1 MTPRFLAPCFLLLLT
16 GEGVEPVTSSN
27 HKTSPQL
34 SIRISFFFL
43 SFSISNLQFN
53 SCLEDPNTG
62 YYQELQRNVSEWFLQ
77 VYNQEDFLGFSNI
90 KFSRPGSVVV
100 ECTLAFRQGTTDALN
115 VWTRLDEHRAEA
127 ARYGMSISSV
137 RDRVSVPPEE
147 LRAAGPL
154 SAPRCLSPYERVPHL
169 PHPRALHPPWEY
181 QTQPL

>member
-62 YYQELQRNVSEWFLQ
+62 YYQELQRNVSEWARIC
-77 VYNQEDFLGFSNI
+77 GG
-90 KFSRPGSVVV
+90 RMHPGLP
-100 ECTLAFRQGTTDALN
+100 TGH
-115 VWTRLDEHRAEA
+115 HRCPQ
-127 ARYGMSISSV
+127 
-137 RDRVSVPPEE
+137 RVDT
-147 LRAAGPL
+147 A
-154 SAPRCLSPYERVPHL
+154 
-169 PHPRALHPPWEY
+169 
-181 QTQPL
+181 

>member
-90 KFSRPGSVVV
+90 KFRYNSGRGPCGEGGSCRHCGEGWRTHSPGYVTRHFLPLLGPGPGYPAGASPSPWPPLTPCFPRP
-100 ECTLAFRQGTTDALN
+100 C
-115 VWTRLDEHRAEA
+115 
-127 ARYGMSISSV
+127 
-137 RDRVSVPPEE
+137 VS
-147 LRAAGPL
+147 AAGRTAGSWTSFRPAMPITL
-154 SAPRCLSPYERVPHL
+154 
-169 PHPRALHPPWEY
+169 
-181 QTQPL
+181 

>member
-16 GEGVEPVTSSN
+16 
-27 HKTSPQL
+27 L

-90 KFSRPGSVVV
+90 KFRPGSVVV

-115 VWTRLDEHRAEA
+115 VRTRLDEHRAEA

-147 LRAAGPL
+147 LWAAGPL
-154 SAPRCLSPYERVPHL
+154 SAPRCLSPHERVPHL
-169 PHPRALHPPWEY
+169 PHPRALHPPW
-181 QTQPL
+181 